1 MEVDEY
7 RRQILDVLLQ
17 ARDDKGEQRLSEKTA
32 VALSKELTDQEL
44 IDGMDFNT
52 PEEVAQLLLDSGL
65 D

>member
-44 IDGMDFNT
+44 IEGMDFNT

>member
-1 MEVDEY
+1 MEVNEY